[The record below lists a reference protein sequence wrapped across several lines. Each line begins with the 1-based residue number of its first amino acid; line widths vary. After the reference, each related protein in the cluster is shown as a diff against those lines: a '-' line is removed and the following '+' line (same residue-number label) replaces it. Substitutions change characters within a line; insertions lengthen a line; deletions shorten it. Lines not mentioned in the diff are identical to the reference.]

1 MENNRLIKK
10 DNRYKL
16 IITPLLEEKI
26 RFLCA
31 RFPNNEYSGVLF
43 YDYTGRFEDNSLVLI
58 AKDFYLM
65 DYGSATYTEFNKSA
79 EICNYMIENDLLGCQ
94 QALLHS
100 HDNMPT
106 FMSSTDLNTLQEEG
120 SDMNNFLSLIVNN
133 AGQYTAAIT
142 RKVKH
147 IPRVIETLEYEFFG
161 EGTINLGT
169 DEYDAVESYEI
180 EYFFLDI
187 EKPTV
192 NIGYTNLFDRIN
204 EISSNKVI
212 NITSKNENFKTI
224 HNPNANFTVSPTVQE
239 PILEGKLPF
248 EGLSKPK
255 AEVDE
260 EEKLIDY
267 DSVKF
272 NNNQLNSITKQL
284 LMGSPIFNPKDLN
297 EWVDKM
303 PTAFS
308 KRFGEG
314 QKGLANY
321 KAFIGYFVEFLLSEA
336 FDEDLAEEGYMED
349 YQMPIC
355 AYGVLQKLYQFK
367 SNSFLNIIEK
377 EVERFII

>member
-1 MENNRLIKK
+1 MDKNILKK
-10 DNRYKL
+10 QDNTYKL
-16 IITPLLEEKI
+16 IITPELEEKI

-43 YDYTGRFEDNSLVLI
+43 YDYIGKFEDNSLVLT
-58 AKDFYLM
+58 AKDFCLM
-65 DYGSATYTEFNKSA
+65 DYGSATYTEFDSNP
-79 EICNYMIENDLLGCQ
+79 EICNYMIENDLLECQ

-100 HDNMPT
+100 HNVMGTTP
-106 FMSSTDLNTLQEEG
+106 SGTDLNTLVEEG
-120 SDMNNFLSLIVNN
+120 SFRNNFLSLIVNN
-133 AGQYTAAIT
+133 AGNYTAMLT

-147 IPRVIETLEYEFFG
+147 IPHVTETLEYEFFG
-161 EGTINLGT
+161 DGTVNLGT

-192 NIGYTNLFDRIN
+192 NISYTNLFDRIN
-204 EISSNKVI
+204 EISNNKII
-212 NITSKNENFKTI
+212 NITSKNESFKTI
-224 HNPNANFTVSPTVQE
+224 HNPNANLIIPSTVQE

-248 EGLSKPK
+248 EGLSKQK

-260 EEKLIDY
+260 ENLIDY
-267 DSVKF
+267 DNIKF

-297 EWVDKM
+297 EWVNKM

-314 QKGLANY
+314 QKGLENY
-321 KAFIGYFVEFLLSEA
+321 RAFIGYFVEFLLSEA
-336 FDEDLAEEGYMED
+336 FDKDLAEEGYMED

-355 AYGVLQKLYQFK
+355 AYGVLQKLHTFK
-367 SNSFLNIIEK
+367 TNSFIEIIK
-377 EVERFII
+377 DEVERFII

>member
-1 MENNRLIKK
+1 MDKNILKK
-10 DNRYKL
+10 QDNTYKL
-16 IITPLLEEKI
+16 IITPELEEKI

-43 YDYTGRFEDNSLVLI
+43 YDYTGRFEDNSLVLT
-58 AKDFYLM
+58 AKDFCLM
-65 DYGSATYTEFNKSA
+65 DYGSATYTEFNSNP
-79 EICNYMIENDLLGCQ
+79 EICNYMIEHDLLEYQ

-100 HDNMPT
+100 HNVMCTNP
-106 FMSSTDLNTLQEEG
+106 SGTDLNTLVEEG
-120 SDMNNFLSLIVNN
+120 SFRNNFLSLIVNN
-133 AGQYTAAIT
+133 AGNYTAMLT

-147 IPRVIETLEYEFFG
+147 IPRVKEILEYEFFG
-161 EGTINLGT
+161 DGTINLGT

-192 NIGYTNLFDRIN
+192 NIGYTDLFDRIN
-204 EISSNKVI
+204 EISKDKI
-212 NITSKNENFKTI
+212 TNITSKNESFKTI
-224 HNPNANFTVSPTVQE
+224 HNTNTNFSIPSTVQE

-248 EGLSKPK
+248 EGLSKAK

-260 EEKLIDY
+260 EDFIDY
-267 DSVKF
+267 DNIKF

-284 LMGSPIFNPKDLN
+284 LIGSPIFTPKDLN
-297 EWVDKM
+297 EWVQKM
-303 PTAFS
+303 PTVFS

-314 QKGLANY
+314 QKGLENY

-355 AYGVLQKLYQFK
+355 AYGVLQKLHQFK
-367 SNSFLNIIEK
+367 SNSFLNIIEE

>member
-1 MENNRLIKK
+1 MEKNKLIKK
-10 DNRYKL
+10 DNKYKL
-16 IITPLLEEKI
+16 IITPALEEKI

-43 YDYTGRFEDNSLVLI
+43 YDYTGRFEDNSLVLT
-58 AKDFYLM
+58 AKDFCLM
-65 DYGSATYTEFNKSA
+65 DYGSATYTEFDSSP
-79 EICNYMIENDLLGCQ
+79 EICTYMIENNLLECQ
-94 QALLHS
+94 QALCHS
-100 HDNMPT
+100 HNIMCTNP
-106 FMSSTDLNTLQEEG
+106 SGTDLNTLVEEG
-120 SDMNNFLSLIVNN
+120 SFRNNFLSLIVNN
-133 AGQYTAAIT
+133 AGNYTAMLT

-147 IPRVIETLEYEFFG
+147 IPHVKEILEYEFFG

-192 NIGYTNLFDRIN
+192 NISYTNLFDRIN
-204 EISSNKVI
+204 EISNNKVI

-224 HNPNANFTVSPTVQE
+224 HNPNANLIISPTVQE

-260 EEKLIDY
+260 EEELIDY

-321 KAFIGYFVEFLLSEA
+321 KAFISYFVEFLLTEA

-355 AYGVLQKLYQFK
+355 AYGVLQKLHTFK
-367 SNSFLNIIEK
+367 TNSFIEIIKDEL
-377 EVERFII
+377 ERFII